1 MAEYWSSGMMTVSGG
16 QVVDTAMMSGDGREL
31 GDQVLPFISV
41 FVPTR
46 LRHWFVV
53 IR

>member
-1 MAEYWSSGMMTVSGG
+1 
-16 QVVDTAMMSGDGREL
+16 VVDPAMVSGDGRKL
-31 GDQVLPFISV
+31 GDRFLPFFFSV

-46 LRHWFVV
+46 LGQWFLV

>member
-1 MAEYWSSGMMTVSGG
+1 MG
-16 QVVDTAMMSGDGREL
+16 DPAMISGDGREL
-31 GDQVLPFISV
+31 GDQVLLFISV

-46 LRHWFVV
+46 LRQWFLV